1 MWSFSRSLP
10 RLPRLLGAA
19 AASSAG
25 ALFACRLDQVG
36 QRRQTADACGIIA
49 YVGKDKRDPAV
60 QYLLEGLTILQN
72 RGYDSA
78 GIATLNAHNEIVS
91 SKFASVGSS
100 SDSIDILREKAPAL

>member
-10 RLPRLLGAA
+10 RLLACAA
-19 AASSAG
+19 ATTSG
-25 ALFACRLDQVG
+25 GLFASHYIDRP
-36 QRRQTADACGIIA
+36 RPAEACGIIA

-78 GIATLNAHNEIVS
+78 GISTLNSSNQIVT
-91 SKFASVGSS
+91 SKFASVESQ
-100 SDSIDILREKAPAL
+100 SDSIDILSAKAPAM